1 MKIYVNGE
9 MVTFEE
15 KLRNA
20 TVKLRKFWNTPLRGF
35 WMSVY
40 TRYRDEFYEQ
50 RQKAGKHEE
59 AHIPAPD
66 NHDGKPAA

>member
-9 MVTFEE
+9 MVAALPQLTFEK

-40 TRYRDEFYEQ
+40 TRYRKEFNPKS
-50 RQKAGKHEE
+50 RT
-59 AHIPAPD
+59 D
-66 NHDGKPAA
+66 